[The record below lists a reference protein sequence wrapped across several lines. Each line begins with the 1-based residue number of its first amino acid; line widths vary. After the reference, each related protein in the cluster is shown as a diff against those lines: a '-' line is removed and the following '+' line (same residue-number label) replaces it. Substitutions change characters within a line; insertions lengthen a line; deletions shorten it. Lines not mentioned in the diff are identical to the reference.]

1 MNLVALFK
9 EIGAAQMV
17 FDEIAERDLSSW
29 NAIING
35 YVNCRKYKEA
45 LMIFT
50 RLMRDGFIPDEVT
63 LVLALSA
70 CDELGELHFG

>member
-1 MNLVALFK
+1 MDLVALFMDI
-9 EIGAAQMV
+9 EAAQMV
-17 FDEIAERDLSSW
+17 FNEIAERDLSSW

-50 RLMRDGFIPDEVT
+50 MLMRDGFILDEVT

-70 CDELGELHFG
+70 RDELGELHIG